1 MSRWPGWETSES
13 GRQMCLMLTMMLIL
27 VANFYDSSAEPFQT
41 HPWKNGYP
49 NAVFHPS
56 QRTNFPVEK
65 RLSPGS
71 TGKGCPGNS
80 FTDIRQSMTSSLIF
94 NETIPGTP
102 PVLEHVWQ
110 SMHECYLLP
119 GLTPSLLPHPA
130 KACLESQNNSR
141 SQKDEI
147 LLNIIPP
154 FC

>member
-1 MSRWPGWETSES
+1 
-13 GRQMCLMLTMMLIL
+13 MCLVSTMMLIL

-56 QRTNFPVEK
+56 HRTNFPVEK
-65 RLSPGS
+65 KLSNMGIPGS

-80 FTDIRQSMTSSLIF
+80 FMDIRQSMTSSLIF

-110 SMHECYLLP
+110 NMHERYLLP
-119 GLTPSLLPHPA
+119 GLTLSLLPSLISSTPHPA
-130 KACLESQNNSR
+130 KARLESQNNSR

-147 LLNIIPP
+147 LPNIIPP
-154 FC
+154 LC